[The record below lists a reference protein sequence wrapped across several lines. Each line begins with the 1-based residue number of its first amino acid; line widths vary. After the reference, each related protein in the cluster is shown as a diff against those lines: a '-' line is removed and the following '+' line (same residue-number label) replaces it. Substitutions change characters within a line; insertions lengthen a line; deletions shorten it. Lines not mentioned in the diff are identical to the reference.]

1 MTINYSWAYVPT
13 DKTYKST
20 YEILRTLIEVVS
32 RGGNLLLN
40 VGPKPDGSLAE
51 EEAKTLEDLAIW
63 MKTNIASIENVLP
76 GLEDWQYYGPSTR
89 RGEIIYLHNFAEP
102 QVSVVV
108 RGVKVARLKS
118 AKVLGSNDELSF
130 TRRTAI
136 NDAHDSD
143 PDGEI
148 IIDVRGGKV
157 SGLMPVIVLDFGGDP
172 ASVSIR
178 NW

>member
-1 MTINYSWAYVPT
+1 MTINYSWAYVPS
-13 DKTYKST
+13 DNTYKST

-40 VGPKPDGSLAE
+40 VGPKPDGSLVE
-51 EEAKTLEDLAIW
+51 EEAKTLDDLAIW
-63 MKTNIASIENVLP
+63 MTTNIESIENVLP
-76 GLEDWQYYGPSTR
+76 GLEDWQYYGPSTKR
-89 RGEIIYLHNFAEP
+89 DNLIYLHNFAEP
-102 QVSVVV
+102 QVSVIV

-118 AKVLGSNDELSF
+118 AKVLGNNEELSF

-136 NDAHDSD
+136 NDAYDAD

-172 ASVSIR
+172 ASVEIR